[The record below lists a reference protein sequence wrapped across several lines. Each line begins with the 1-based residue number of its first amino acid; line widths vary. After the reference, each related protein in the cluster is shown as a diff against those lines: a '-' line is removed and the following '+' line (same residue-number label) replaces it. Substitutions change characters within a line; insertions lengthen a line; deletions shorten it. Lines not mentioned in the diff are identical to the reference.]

1 MRRVEWSKDRFE
13 LGVVWADH
21 YVARVEGEPLPPS
34 LLEPIWAFRTDQCED
49 AARRSRPLEL
59 MDYTRIGWDA
69 GARHGQ
75 LGPAV
80 HNRERIEEPSAYV
93 GTRASAGKN
102 ASQPGRG
109 FDADEFSRSGAQ
121 VYGEPAAAGGYLE
134 NPPALD
140 LELRKDRRMN
150 GLGLAHGVP
159 ELRFELVDHR
169 PEQGSTEPLGRLR
182 VAAGGRFAFTGWDVG
197 QVLGRQP
204 RNIIEAVPLPARR
217 SVGSSLE
224 VIHLLID

>member
-1 MRRVEWSKDRFE
+1 VR
-13 LGVVWADH
+13 ADD
-21 YVARVEGEPLPPS
+21 YVARVEAEPLPPS

-49 AARRSRPLEL
+49 AARRSRPLEFSNC
-59 MDYTRIGWDA
+59 DGIGPNA
-69 GARHGQ
+69 RARHGQ
-75 LGPAV
+75 LSPTV
-80 HNRERIEEPSAYV
+80 HNRERIEESCAYA

-109 FDADEFSRSGAQ
+109 FDADELSRSRAQ
-121 VYGEPAAAGGYLE
+121 VYREPAAAGGYLE

-150 GLGLAHGVP
+150 GLGPAHGVP
-159 ELRFELVDHR
+159 ELRFELVYHR
-169 PEQGSTEPLGRLR
+169 PEQGSTDPLGRLR
-182 VAAGGRFAFTGWDVG
+182 VAAGCRFAFTGRDGG

-224 VIHLLID
+224 VIHF